1 MRYSVK
7 KMITQGY
14 ILPTTDSKG
23 QRIIQQKFKEILNHT
38 KILDGIETSKYENK
52 ALGSV
57 ISMIYAMNE
66 NEDLR
71 EIDVKTFYD
80 NLLKFITKVWETDK
94 SIDEKLLDRMIS
106 TFVRVMVS

>member
-7 KMITQGY
+7 KMIEQGY
-14 ILPTTDSKG
+14 ILPTTDNKG
-23 QRIIQQKFKEILNHT
+23 QKIVQQKFKEILYHT
-38 KILDGIETSKYENK
+38 KILDGTLTNKYENK

-57 ISMIYAMNE
+57 ISMIYAMNTD
-66 NEDLR
+66 EDLR
-71 EIDVKTFYD
+71 KIDVKVFYD
-80 NLLKFITKVWETDK
+80 NLLKFIVKVWETDK